1 MSSSDEAERMEL
13 SQTLYASTMESL
25 MFAMTCTRPNIAQV
39 VGIVSRF
46 MASSGKEHW
55 NIVKRI
61 LEYIKRISN
70 VHYVLED

>member
-1 MSSSDEAERMEL
+1 
-13 SQTLYASTMESL
+13 
-25 MFAMTCTRPNIAQV
+25 MFVMICTRQDFVQAMEV
-39 VGIVSRF
+39 VSWF
-46 MASSGKEHW
+46 MENLGKKHW